1 MAMVF
6 TDFTPRR
13 YLIHWLASASLILMT
28 YNPFGHSYYHWL
40 ITPGDSSVFK
50 ALAGITL
57 VIIHTFVLWWTISS
71 VGRVGFVA
79 GAAIWGLSS
88 YELLKWLPDESATTR
103 HLVVQLLLATI
114 VAAGLSWPH
123 MKTRLTGQI
132 EKRYLI
138 YHGKA
143 EKKKRK
149 YAALRA
155 ARRAEQR
162 ARAAAARAAA
172 AQAAA
177 ARTAAMARAVARAPA
192 MGAPIGLPPGSPL
205 PVPRRPPIV

>member
-13 YLIHWLASASLILMT
+13 YLIHWLASAALVLMT
-28 YNPFGHSYYHWL
+28 YNPFGHSYYHWIMTEGGSL
-40 ITPGDSSVFK
+40 FLKS
-50 ALAGITL
+50 LAGLTL
-57 VIIHTFVLWWTISS
+57 VIIHTFLLWWTVSS
-71 VGRVGFVA
+71 VGRIGVVA

-88 YELLKWLPDESATTR
+88 YEALKWIPIESAVTR
-103 HLVVQLLLATI
+103 QITVQLLLATI
-114 VAAGLSWPH
+114 IAAGLSWPH
-123 MKTRLTGQI
+123 LRTRLTGQI

-143 EKKKRK
+143 ENKKRK
-149 YAALRA
+149 YAAIRA

-162 ARAAAARAAA
+162 ARAAAARSAA

-177 ARTAAMARAVARAPA
+177 ARAAAVARAMARAPA
-192 MGAPIGLPPGSPL
+192 MQPPVGVPPGGAP
-205 PVPRRPPIV
+205 PII

>member
-13 YLIHWLASASLILMT
+13 YLVHWLASAALVFMT

-40 ITPGDSSVFK
+40 MTEGGSVFLK
-50 ALAGITL
+50 TLAGITL
-57 VIIHTFVLWWTISS
+57 LIVQMFVLWLTVSS
-71 VGRVGFVA
+71 VGRVGIAA
-79 GAAIWGLSS
+79 GTAFWGLAS
-88 YELLKWLPDESATTR
+88 YELLKWVPTESSITR
-103 HLVVQLLLATI
+103 QLITQLLLASI
-114 VAAGLSWPH
+114 IAMGLSWPH
-123 MKTRLTGQI
+123 MRTRLTGQI

-149 YAALRA
+149 YAARRA
-155 ARRAEQR
+155 AQRAEQQ

-177 ARTAAMARAVARAPA
+177 ARAAAVRRAIARAPA
-192 MGAPIGLPPGSPL
+192 MQPPVGTPPAGRVPI
-205 PVPRRPPIV
+205 I

>member
-13 YLIHWLASASLILMT
+13 YLVHWLASAALVLMT
-28 YNPFGHSYYHWL
+28 YNPFGHSYYHWVMTEGGSIFL
-40 ITPGDSSVFK
+40 KV
-50 ALAGITL
+50 LAGLTL
-57 VIIHTFVLWWTISS
+57 LIVQTFTLWWTISS
-71 VGRVGFVA
+71 VGRIGLLA
-79 GAAIWGLSS
+79 GAIIWGLTS
-88 YELLKWLPDESATTR
+88 YEVLKWIPGESSVAR
-103 HLVVQLLLATI
+103 QLVVQLFLATMLA
-114 VAAGLSWPH
+114 VGLSWPH
-123 MKTRLTGQI
+123 FKTRLTGQI

-149 YAALRA
+149 YAAQRA
-155 ARRAEQR
+155 AQRAEQR

-177 ARTAAMARAVARAPA
+177 ARAAAVARAVARAPA
-192 MGAPIGLPPGSPL
+192 MQPPIGAPPT
-205 PVPRRPPIV
+205 RRTPII

>member
-28 YNPFGHSYYHWL
+28 YNPFGHSYYHWV
-40 ITPGDSSVFK
+40 ITKGDSWVSKV
-50 ALAGITL
+50 LAGITL
-57 VIIHTFVLWWTISS
+57 VIVHMFVLWWIASS
-71 VGRVGFVA
+71 VGRVGFIA
-79 GAAIWGLSS
+79 GASIWGLAS
-88 YELLKWLPDESATTR
+88 YELLKWFPDESPLTKQF
-103 HLVVQLLLATI
+103 VVLLLLATI
-114 VAAGLSWPH
+114 AAAGLSWPH

-172 AQAAA
+172 AQVAAT
-177 ARTAAMARAVARAPA
+177 RSAAMARAVARAPA
-192 MGAPIGLPPGSPL
+192 MELPVGLPPGAPL
-205 PVPRRPPIV
+205 PITRRPPIV

>member
-13 YLIHWLASASLILMT
+13 YLIHWLASAAVVLMT
-28 YNPFGHSYYHWL
+28 YNPFGHSYYHWV
-40 ITPGDSSVFK
+40 IAADNDSLFLK
-50 ALAGITL
+50 ALAGIFL
-57 VIIHTFVLWWTISS
+57 FSVQVFILWWTISS
-71 VGRVGFVA
+71 VGRIGVVA
-79 GAAIWGLSS
+79 GLIIWGLSS
-88 YELLKWLPDESATTR
+88 YEMLKWIPTESMVTR
-103 HLVVQLLLATI
+103 QLIVQLFLATI
-114 VAAGLSWPH
+114 LAIGLSWPH
-123 MKTRLTGQI
+123 FKTRLTGQI

-155 ARRAEQR
+155 AQRAEQR

-177 ARTAAMARAVARAPA
+177 ARAAAVARAVARAPA
-192 MGAPIGLPPGSPL
+192 MQSPIGTPPTGRAPL
-205 PVPRRPPIV
+205 V

>member
-13 YLIHWLASASLILMT
+13 YLIHWLSSAALVLMT
-28 YNPFGHSYYHWL
+28 YNPFGHSYYHWVMAGGGS
-40 ITPGDSSVFK
+40 TVFK
-50 ALAGITL
+50 VLMGL
-57 VIIHTFVLWWTISS
+57 LLFFVQTFTLWWIISS
-71 VGRVGFVA
+71 VGRIGIAVGA
-79 GAAIWGLSS
+79 LIWGLTS
-88 YELLKWLPDESATTR
+88 YEFLQWFPTESILIK
-103 HLVVQLLLATI
+103 HLIIQLLLATMLAI
-114 VAAGLSWPH
+114 GLSWPH
-123 MKTRLTGQI
+123 LRTRLTGQI
-132 EKRYLI
+132 EKRYLL
-138 YHGKA
+138 YQGKA

-177 ARTAAMARAVARAPA
+177 ARTAAAARAAARAPA
-192 MGAPIGLPPGSPL
+192 MQAPIGSPPI
-205 PVPRRPPIV
+205 RRPPVL